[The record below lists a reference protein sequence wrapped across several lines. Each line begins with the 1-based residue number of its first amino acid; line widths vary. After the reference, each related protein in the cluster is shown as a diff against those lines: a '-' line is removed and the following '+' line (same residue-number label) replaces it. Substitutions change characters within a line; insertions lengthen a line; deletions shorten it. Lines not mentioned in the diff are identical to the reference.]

1 MGVFLDRKYA
11 DEIEAGDLGPRVV
24 DYIPPYFLQA
34 DLPGLE
40 NVHIMEDGSLGV
52 VWRVGVP
59 AVESVPGG
67 HAIVARAIGLI
78 LREVPAGFSFQILPT
93 RTSNIKR
100 YIDHYNQG
108 ASSDGLSGLYAQSV
122 ANRWL
127 EARKHGFF
135 PEAPA
140 INFYPVDQDLV
151 FTLRSR
157 PIRWFGGQAEQW
169 GRTVLSMLG
178 VGDIDKAAEE
188 KLKRYGNAFRRAAQ
202 AIEQSAASCD
212 LGMHRMDANELIE
225 YIQKTVYPDRDLQYN
240 PPRFNGVNSL
250 GEIIG
255 SLGGIELTDAGA
267 ITGNTHMRVAVM
279 MAPPDGVDP
288 GMLSDILKIG
298 GNVQVFANIEML
310 DQLWAKMSIKAQTF
324 FASRMATSFTAVET
338 KEKMD
343 SQADAILR
351 LYNGEKLVRVMFG
364 AIVHGKNERDAEER
378 AERVASIM
386 RRIMEA
392 APEEKIGENL
402 FLRSLPLG
410 YMPEDSNRLARSR
423 RMLSDDVA
431 DLLPVGGSWEGI
443 TDKPLIMFGS
453 RWGNPLFINT
463 QACDSNP
470 HFLVVG
476 GSGSGKSYFVHF
488 VIQQLW
494 RLPDIRIYLIS
505 IKPDY
510 RKIAQLQGKYVEID
524 LDNPISINP
533 FGGPPTKENQAF
545 WVTVLVN
552 MITEG
557 SPSEIVNKME
567 QNLLGECAIEASR
580 RNWDA
585 VRGVEIKE
593 TILGDIVSELK
604 TRGPEG
610 QRLADRLQSYHSGQ
624 FSKLFNKPRGISH
637 DDRFIFFNL
646 GKLSGYSCQGV
657 VLLALFRFINDA
669 MYDEKM
675 RHVLKVLG
683 IDEIWSL
690 LNDEHSAH
698 FLEASFRAYRSLGG
712 MAFAVSQALSD
723 FDTRVGRV
731 ILGNTAT
738 KYVLRQQQTEL
749 VRLPNY
755 IDLNE
760 TEMGLVS
767 SLDMKKRYYSEFF
780 VKMEGQPSTVGRVIA
795 DPLQYA
801 IATTDPGDEGIFNR
815 LLHENQGDYAKALEQ
830 FINEYPYGRP
840 VHGRH

>member
-1 MGVFLDRKYA
+1 MGVFIDRKYV
-11 DEIEAGDLGPRVV
+11 DEMQSGDPGPRVV
-24 DYIPPYFLQA
+24 EYIPPYFIPA
-34 DLPGLE
+34 DLPGMK
-40 NVHIMEDGSLGV
+40 NIQIMEDGSLGV

-67 HAIVARAIGLI
+67 HAIVARALGLI
-78 LREVPAGFSFQILPT
+78 LREVPEGYSFQVLPV
-93 RTSNIKR
+93 RTSNIRR

-108 ASSDGLSGLYAQSV
+108 ASSEGLSGLYAQSV

-157 PIRWFGGQAEQW
+157 PIKWFGGDAEQW
-169 GRTVLSMLG
+169 GRTLLSMIG

-188 KLKRYGNAFRRAAQ
+188 RLTRYGNAFRRACQ
-202 AIEQSAASCD
+202 AIEQAAASCD
-212 LGMHRMDANELIE
+212 MGMHRMNSNELIE
-225 YIQKTVYPDRDLQYN
+225 FIQKTVYPDRDLLFN

-250 GEIIG
+250 GEIVG
-255 SLGGIELTDAGA
+255 SMGRIQLTDAGA
-267 ITGNTHMRVAVM
+267 ITGKTHQRVAIM
-279 MAPPDGVDP
+279 MAPPDGVEP
-288 GMLSDILKIG
+288 GMFADILKIG

-310 DQLWAKMSIKAQTF
+310 DQLWAKAAIKAQTF

-338 KEKMD
+338 RERMN
-343 SQADAILR
+343 SMADATVR
-351 LYNGEKLVRVMFG
+351 LYNGEKLLRVMFG
-364 AIVHGKNERDAEER
+364 AIVHGKDERDAEER
-378 AERVASIM
+378 VERVSSIM
-386 RRIMEA
+386 RRYMEA

-402 FLRSLPLG
+402 FLKSLPLG
-410 YMPEDSNRLARSR
+410 NTPESNSILARSR

-431 DLLPVGGSWEGI
+431 DMLPVGGSWEGI

-533 FGGPPTKENQAF
+533 FGGAPTKENQAF

-552 MITEG
+552 MIKEG
-557 SPSEIVNKME
+557 ASHEVVTKVE
-567 QNLLGECAIEASR
+567 QNLLGESAIEASR
-580 RNWDA
+580 RNWDDEN
-585 VRGVEIKE
+585 GVARKE
-593 TILGDIVSELK
+593 TILSDIISVLK
-604 TRGPEG
+604 TSG
-610 QRLADRLQSYHSGQ
+610 QDGKRLADRLESYHSGQ

-646 GKLSGYSCQGV
+646 AKLAGYSCQGV
-657 VLLALFRFINDA
+657 VLLSLFRFINDA

-675 RHVLKVLG
+675 RGVLKVLG

-698 FLEASFRAYRSLGG
+698 FLETSFRAYRSLGG
-712 MAFAVSQALSD
+712 LAFAVSQSLSD

-749 VRLPNY
+749 LRLPNY
-755 IDLNE
+755 IDLND
-760 TEMGLVS
+760 TEMNLVA
-767 SLDMKKRYYSEFF
+767 SLDIKKRYYSEFF

-801 IATTDPGDEGIFNR
+801 IATTDPADEGIFNR
-815 LLHENQGDYAKALEQ
+815 LLHMNQGDYTKALDQ
-830 FINEYPYGRP
+830 FMREYPYGRP
-840 VHGRH
+840 VHGSH